1 MRLPQFIWRP
11 LRSLVLLLARPLLS
25 ILKFLARLTIVKP
38 YSLLLRNQKY
48 VTTLMKEVGP
58 LQLLRQH
65 QGVLYLVIAGSLLIT
80 INSIRIRNVA
90 AEDFGQHNLL
100 FPLIVDEFGN
110 ANNGTVNN
118 NLPPP
123 LPEDAPIITES
134 DNAIIKPHLVTTQP
148 SLAGRDRIE
157 YYQVQSG
164 DTILGIAQKFNLS
177 TTTILWENN
186 LTARSLI
193 RIGEKLAILPID
205 GVSYKI
211 KRGDTIAKIAQR
223 YRAEADRIADF
234 NQTTSLI
241 PGQTIIIPGGRP
253 PAAPTPAPT
262 PPAQVA
268 TPSKPTTTAVR
279 SNSKFQWPTVHRRL
293 TQYYTWRHTGVDIAD
308 AIGTPIYAAEDGV
321 VETAG
326 WNKGGYG
333 YYIIIDHGNGL
344 KTLYGHNS
352 KLLVSAGERVTRGQQ
367 ISNMGSTGRSTGPHL
382 HFEVRLNGRRVNPL
396 NYTR

>member
-1 MRLPQFIWRP
+1 ML
-11 LRSLVLLLARPLLS
+11 LVRPLLP

-38 YSLLLRNQKY
+38 YSLLLRHQKY
-48 VTTLMKEVGP
+48 LTNIIKEVGP

-80 INSIRIRNVA
+80 INSIKIRNVV

-110 ANNGTVNN
+110 ADNNGANN
-118 NLPPP
+118 IPAPA

-134 DNAIIKPHLVTTQP
+134 DNAIIKPHLVATQP
-148 SLAGRDRIE
+148 SLASRDRIE
-157 YYQVQSG
+157 YYLVQSG
-164 DTILGIAQKFNLS
+164 DTILGIAQKFNLNV
-177 TTTILWENN
+177 TTILWENN
-186 LTARSLI
+186 LTARGLI
-193 RIGEKLAILPID
+193 RIGQKLAILPTD

-211 KRGDTIAKIAQR
+211 KRGDTVAKIAQN
-223 YRAEADRIADF
+223 YRVAADKITDF
-234 NQTTSLI
+234 NQTTKLAL
-241 PGQTIIIPGGRP
+241 GQIIIIPGGRP
-253 PAAPTPAPT
+253 LAAPAPAPK
-262 PPAQVA
+262 PPTQVT
-268 TPSKPTTTAVR
+268 TPSQSTSTAVR
-279 SNSKFQWPTVHRRL
+279 SSGKLQWPTTRRRI

-308 AIGTPIYAAEDGV
+308 PVGTPIYAGEDGI

-326 WNKGGYG
+326 WNRGGYG

-382 HFEVRLNGRRVNPL
+382 HFEVRLNGKRVNPL
-396 NYTR
+396 NYIK

>member
-1 MRLPQFIWRP
+1 MF
-11 LRSLVLLLARPLLS
+11 
-25 ILKFLARLTIVKP
+25 
-38 YSLLLRNQKY
+38 LRNQKY
-48 VTTLMKEVGP
+48 VTTLIKEVGP

-65 QGVLYLVIAGSLLIT
+65 QSVLYLIIAGSLLIT
-80 INSIRIRNVA
+80 INSIKIRNVA

-110 ANNGTVNN
+110 ADISTIN

-123 LPEDAPIITES
+123 LSEDAPIITES

-148 SLAGRDRIE
+148 SLADRDRIE

-164 DTILGIAQKFNLS
+164 DTILGIAQKFNLNI
-177 TTTILWENN
+177 TTILWENN
-186 LTARSLI
+186 LTARGLI

-211 KRGDTIAKIAQR
+211 KRGDTITKIAQR
-223 YRAEADRIADF
+223 YRVEAKKIADF
-234 NQTTSLI
+234 NQVISLT
-241 PGQTIIIPGGRP
+241 PGQTIIIPGGKP
-253 PAAPTPAPT
+253 LAAPTPIPT
-262 PPAQVA
+262 PPTQTT
-268 TPSKPTTTAVR
+268 TPSKPTTIVAH
-279 SNSKFQWPTVHRRL
+279 SSSSLQWPTVRRRI
-293 TQYYTWRHTGVDIAD
+293 TQYYTWRHTGVDIGD

-321 VETAG
+321 IEIAG
-326 WNKGGYG
+326 WNRGGYG
-333 YYIIIDHGNGL
+333 YYIIIDHGNGF

-352 KLLVSAGERVTRGQQ
+352 KLFVSAGERVTRGQQ

-396 NYTR
+396 NYTK